1 MLVSLSDVSL
11 SREIWG
17 EERMVY
23 EGLLIASNKR
33 KRESKEEKKVER
45 GILKD
50 KRYIIIVHTVF
61 IR

>member
-1 MLVSLSDVSL
+1 M

-50 KRYIIIVHTVF
+50 KRYIIIIHTVF